1 MNLSPSIDQYYAKEV
16 RCMTLKPDRLEYF
29 RFTLTQEINKLLSE
43 AGKTVSEMTNGKEN
57 YPDPNDRASLESDRN
72 FELRIRDRERKLI
85 SKMREAIQRIDSGTY
100 GICSGC
106 GGDISDKRLTAR
118 PVTTLCIDCKTKQ
131 EKMEK
136 LMGE

>member
-1 MNLSPSIDQYYAKEV
+1 MS
-16 RCMTLKPDRLEYF
+16 LKPERLEFF
-29 RFTLTQEINKLLSE
+29 RFMLTQEVNKLLSE
-43 AGKTVSEMTNGKEN
+43 AEKTVTEMTNGKEN

-85 SKMREAIQRIDSGTY
+85 AKMREAIQRIDAGTY
-100 GICSGC
+100 GVCSSC
-106 GGDISDKRLTAR
+106 GGDISEKRLTAR